1 MSVLVE
7 ALVLGALLTIA
18 AWTDLR
24 SHRIPN
30 WLVLTTLVS
39 GLAMQLGLN
48 GLEGLGQATLGVG
61 AGFLVF
67 LFPYLRGGMAA
78 GDVKLIAACGAFLG
92 PIGAVLAGGIATVFG
107 ALIGSSLIAYQ
118 RYRGESLTAEQ
129 MLTTKF
135 PFALAIAL
143 GVAIVLIVRGSL

>member
-1 MSVLVE
+1 MSTLIQTVALAGILLV
-7 ALVLGALLTIA
+7 AC
-18 AWTDLR
+18 WTDLR

-30 WLVLTTLVS
+30 VLVLIALAA
-39 GLAMQLGLN
+39 GLALQLALGGLSA
-48 GLEGLGQATLGVG
+48 LGFEIAGVF

-92 PIGAVLAGGIATVFG
+92 PVGVVLAGGLATIFG
-107 ALIGSSLIAYQ
+107 ALIGSALVALHRHRS
-118 RYRGESLTAEQ
+118 GSLTIEQ
-129 MLTTKF
+129 MLTAKF

-143 GVAIVLIVRGSL
+143 GVAVVLSLRGYL